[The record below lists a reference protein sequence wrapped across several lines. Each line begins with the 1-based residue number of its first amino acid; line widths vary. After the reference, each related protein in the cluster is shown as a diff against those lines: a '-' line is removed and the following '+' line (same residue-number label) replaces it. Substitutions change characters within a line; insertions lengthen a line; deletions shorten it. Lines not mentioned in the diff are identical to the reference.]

1 MRHGVHQGSILGP
14 LLFIIYMNDLPKRIN
29 SLSEPI
35 LYADDTSVIIIN
47 RNFEDFF
54 SVSNLVLSCI
64 IEWYEANKLVLN
76 LENKI

>member
-1 MRHGVHQGSILGP
+1 
-14 LLFIIYMNDLPKRIN
+14 MNDLPKRIN

>member
-1 MRHGVHQGSILGP
+1 VHQGSILGP